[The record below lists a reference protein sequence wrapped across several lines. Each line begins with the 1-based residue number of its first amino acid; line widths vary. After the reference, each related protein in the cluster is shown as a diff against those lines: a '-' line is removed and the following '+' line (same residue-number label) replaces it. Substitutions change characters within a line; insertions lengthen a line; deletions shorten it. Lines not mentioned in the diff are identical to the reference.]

1 MIRPMIRADT
11 ARRAIVFG
19 VIVVKNVLIEVIM
32 LVPEAKIAVEEI
44 PNPVSTPTVAVP
56 PGTPFTAVVKTVNDA
71 AFVALVAA
79 AVAALVAV
87 AVAVA
92 AVAVAAVVAFAAAF
106 VAAFVAAAVAFAFAF
121 AAAFVAAF
129 VARLPN
135 IYNYRLNL
143 FLRKLGELP

>member
-19 VIVVKNVLIEVIM
+19 DIVVKNVLIEVIM

-56 PGTPFTAVVKTVNDA
+56 PGTPFTAVVKTADDA

-79 AVAALVAV
+79 ALAAL
-87 AVAVA
+87 VAVA
-92 AVAVAAVVAFAAAF
+92 AVAVAAV

-135 IYNYRLNL
+135 IYN
-143 FLRKLGELP
+143 

>member
-56 PGTPFTAVVKTVNDA
+56 PGTPFTAVVKTADDA

-79 AVAALVAV
+79 ALAALVAV
-87 AVAVA
+87 AV

-106 VAAFVAAAVAFAFAF
+106 VAAFVAAAVVFAFT
-121 AAAFVAAF
+121 FVAAAM
-129 VARLPN
+129 ARLAD
-135 IYNYRLNL
+135 IYH
-143 FLRKLGELP
+143 

>member
-1 MIRPMIRADT
+1 
-11 ARRAIVFG
+11 
-19 VIVVKNVLIEVIM
+19 M

-56 PGTPFTAVVKTVNDA
+56 PGTPFTAVVKTADDA

-79 AVAALVAV
+79 ALAALV
-87 AVAVA
+87 
-92 AVAVAAVVAFAAAF
+92 AVAVAAVVAFAAA
-106 VAAFVAAAVAFAFAF
+106 AAAFAFAF

-135 IYNYRLNL
+135 IYRLFL